1 MNHPIGLEWR
11 IHMLSKYIPCDRN
24 ICMIVYCE
32 MQTSYSSYR
41 LLVTAL
47 IILWLTIMMRLI
59 KELIIHKQPHFLP
72 WQIFSVHK
80 YMKVYRN
87 IPDIKVIINSILYV
101 QILSH
106 FIQGIIIFCGLF
118 WKGKCIYVYSLMYVA
133 KAKRFLSILQINV
146 CNNMFKAKNQI
157 LLKFLQLI

>member
-1 MNHPIGLEWR
+1 MFL
-11 IHMLSKYIPCDRN
+11 KYIPYYSC
-24 ICMIVYCE
+24 IFEIVK
-32 MQTSYSSYR
+32 MQKSYSPYH

-59 KELIIHKQPHFLP
+59 KELIIHKQPRFLP

-101 QILSH
+101 HILSH

-146 CNNMFKAKNQI
+146 CNNMFKAKN
-157 LLKFLQLI
+157 

>member
-1 MNHPIGLEWR
+1 MFL
-11 IHMLSKYIPCDRN
+11 KYIPYYSC
-24 ICMIVYCE
+24 IFEIVK
-32 MQTSYSSYR
+32 MQKSYSPYH

-59 KELIIHKQPHFLP
+59 KELIIHKQPRFLP

-101 QILSH
+101 HILSH
-106 FIQGIIIFCGLF
+106 FIQGIITFLRIVLERQMHLRIF
-118 WKGKCIYVYSLMYVA
+118 
-133 KAKRFLSILQINV
+133 INV
-146 CNNMFKAKNQI
+146 CCQSKKIFIYFANQC
-157 LLKFLQLI
+157 L

>member
-1 MNHPIGLEWR
+1 MIEKKNNWYKFVSRYSFNEF
-11 IHMLSKYIPCDRN
+11 
-24 ICMIVYCE
+24 ICFQNTSPTIEIFVWFFLGIVK
-32 MQTSYSSYR
+32 MQTSYSPYR

-59 KELIIHKQPHFLP
+59 KELIIYKQPRFLP

-101 QILSH
+101 HILLH
-106 FIQGIIIFCGLF
+106 FIQGIITVADCF
-118 WKGKCIYVYSLMYVA
+118 GKANTFTYIH
-133 KAKRFLSILQINV
+133 
-146 CNNMFKAKNQI
+146 
-157 LLKFLQLI
+157 